1 MGKSV
6 YDVFISYSSQTQD
19 VANELCRFLEANN
32 IRCWIAPRNIRGGL
46 DHAGVIP
53 EAISNARFFVL
64 VYSEYVPQSVWV
76 TKEIHFAVNARKII
90 IPLRIDNSPL
100 DQETTFLLCNCQ
112 WVNAKD
118 YSNFNEA
125 FKHVCMAILPQMDY
139 QEEEGK
145 EEDETADSAV
155 EATDVPSY
163 EDVKNDLTKLPLIKK
178 LAQENNAEAQY
189 VLACCYYFG
198 TGEPQNAAEAVKW
211 FRKAAEKEH
220 AAAQCHIG
228 LCYYTG
234 FGVREDK
241 VEAVKWYRKAAGKE
255 HCGGQHALGDCYY
268 AGTGVEKDYAE
279 AVKWYRKAAEKGLDE
294 AQFALGYC
302 YYNGTGV
309 EKDYAEAVKWYRKA
323 AEKGHTWGQCYSGDC
338 YYIGTGVP
346 EDKTEAVKWYRKA
359 AEQGHAAGQ
368 CNLGYC
374 CQHGIGI
381 PVDTAEAV
389 KWYRK
394 AAEQGNTTAQKNL
407 DSLTKGT
414 V

>member
-6 YDVFISYSSQTQD
+6 YDVFISYSSKTQD

-32 IRCWIAPRNIRGGL
+32 IRCWIAPRNIQGGL
-46 DHAGVIP
+46 DHAGVVP

-112 WVNAKD
+112 WINAKD

-139 QEEEGK
+139 QKK
-145 EEDETADSAV
+145 EEDETENSAV

-198 TGEPQNAAEAVKW
+198 TGEPQNAVEAVKW
-211 FRKAAEKEH
+211 FYRAAEQEH

-228 LCYYTG
+228 VCYYTG

-255 HCGGQHALGDCYY
+255 HCGGQYALADCYFKGNGVAEDKSEAVKWYRKAAEKGLDDAQFALGSCYY
-268 AGTGVEKDYAE
+268 NGTGVAEDKAEAVKWFLKAAEQGFVYATNDLGNCYYHGTGVEKDYAE
-279 AVKWYRKAAEKGLDE
+279 AVKWYRKAAEQGFAA
-294 AQFALGYC
+294 AQCNLGYC
-302 YYNGTGV
+302 YENGIGV
-309 EKDYAEAVKWYRKA
+309 A
-323 AEKGHTWGQCYSGDC
+323 
-338 YYIGTGVP
+338 
-346 EDKTEAVKWYRKA
+346 EDKAEAVKWYRKA
-359 AEQGHAAGQ
+359 AEQGH
-368 CNLGYC
+368 
-374 CQHGIGI
+374 
-381 PVDTAEAV
+381 
-389 KWYRK
+389 
-394 AAEQGNTTAQKNL
+394 TTAQKNL
-407 DSLTKGT
+407 ESLTKGT